1 MELLEEGKLNLQGE
15 SESESSKQDEEL
27 SVPPESEA
35 SEVQV
40 DEGDVGGGDRDQ
52 LLQNATGQGILRPHH

>member
-27 SVPPESEA
+27 SVPPKSEA

-40 DEGDVGGGDRDQ
+40 DEGNVGGGDRDQ
-52 LLQNATGQGILRPHH
+52 LLQNATGQDILRPHH